1 MEPPARRQVDVIQRL
16 YSSRSTMKDDENKS
30 RAQSGKGAKDQR
42 QERLKRALRENL
54 KRRKS
59 QLRERGDFTISPSGD
74 EIETGQA
81 SEKHPGK

>member
-1 MEPPARRQVDVIQRL
+1 
-16 YSSRSTMKDDENKS
+16 MKDDENKS
-30 RAQSGKGAKDQR
+30 RAGKGAKDQR